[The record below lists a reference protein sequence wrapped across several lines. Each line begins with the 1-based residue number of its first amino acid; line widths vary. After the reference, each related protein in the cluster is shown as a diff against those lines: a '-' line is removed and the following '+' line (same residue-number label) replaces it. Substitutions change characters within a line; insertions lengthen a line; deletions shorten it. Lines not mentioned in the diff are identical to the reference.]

1 MGGQAFA
8 LRMGRASMPE
18 PMPPPWQPDPG
29 FPNANR
35 AEHAIIEGFELI
47 AYELPAA
54 PSVSPRVIG
63 WELFTGPDLHTLV
76 DQGGAETFDAAKAA
90 AEEALRSRQAPTEQ
104 G

>member
-1 MGGQAFA
+1 MT
-8 LRMGRASMPE
+8 E
-18 PMPPPWQPDPG
+18 PTSIPWQPDPG

-35 AEHAIIEGFELI
+35 AEHAIIGGFELI

-63 WELFTGPDLHTLV
+63 WELFTGPDLHNLV
-76 DQGGAETFDAAKAA
+76 ARGDAETFDAAKAA
-90 AEEALRSRQAPTEQ
+90 AEEALRSRQARKEQ